1 MSWRVVDLMNFPGEV
16 QTSRGRLVINET
28 EVPLDE
34 IGSILI
40 GTKTKF
46 SGSMIQLCAAHEI
59 TILTCDWRGLPIACT
74 FPWSENTKIA
84 ARFRAQIEAS
94 VPKQKNAWMQV
105 VRSKILGQARNLSFL
120 EHPNADKLFE
130 LADRVRSGDPEN
142 LEARAAR
149 TYWSSL
155 YGSSSFSRDS
165 DGEDGLN
172 SVLNY
177 GYAILRSTVVKS
189 ICVAGLNPTLGIFH
203 RNRSN
208 PFCLADDLME
218 PFRPAIDFIS
228 ATALFEVVTLD
239 RESKSL
245 LVETLSRPME
255 STGES
260 VQTAMQNL
268 ASRLAIYFEG
278 STQKLDVPIWVPNHG

>member
-1 MSWRVVDLMNFPGEV
+1 MSWRMVDLMNFSGEV
-16 QTSRGRLVINET
+16 HTSRGRLIVNET

-34 IGSILI
+34 IGSVLI

-46 SGSMIQLCAAHEI
+46 SGSMIQLCATHEI

-94 VPKQKNAWMQV
+94 VPKQKNAWKQV
-105 VRSKILGQARNLSFL
+105 VRSKILGQARNLEFMQS
-120 EHPNADKLFE
+120 PNSYKLFE
-130 LADRVRSGDPEN
+130 MAERVRSGDPDN

-155 YGSSSFSRDS
+155 YGNSSFSRDS
-165 DGEDGLN
+165 NGLDGIN
-172 SVLNY
+172 SALNY

-189 ICVAGLNPTLGIFH
+189 ICVAGLHPTLGIFH

-218 PFRPAIDFIS
+218 PFRPAVDFIV
-228 ATALFEVVTLD
+228 ATELCDVVKLD
-239 RESKSL
+239 RDSKAL
-245 LVETLSRPME
+245 LVEVLSRPMGGVGD
-255 STGES
+255 T

-278 STQKLDVPIWVPNHG
+278 NTLKLDMPTWIPNHG